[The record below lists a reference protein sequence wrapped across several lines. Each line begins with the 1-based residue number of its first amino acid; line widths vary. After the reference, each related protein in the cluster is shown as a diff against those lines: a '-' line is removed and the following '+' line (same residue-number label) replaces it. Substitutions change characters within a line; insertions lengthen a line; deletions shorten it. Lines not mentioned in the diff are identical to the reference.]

1 MLIAE
6 ENLRE
11 DNAREFIETAFRD
24 GMLNTERTA
33 ITKVLPPVSR
43 FAKNGGHRERKQ
55 RVIQKFSVFFE
66 RFFGLASRLGSSQ
79 RLQ

>member
-6 ENLRE
+6 EHLRK

-24 GMLNTERTA
+24 GMLNTEGTA

-43 FAKNGGHRERKQ
+43 FAKNGGHGERKQ
-55 RVIQKFSVFFE
+55 LVIQKFSVFF
-66 RFFGLASRLGSSQ
+66 GLAARSRRSQ